1 MHPYKHN
8 LKGEGKLKIPILI
21 CKQYMN
27 YKMVLIG
34 SKETAKDPANKLKQ
48 F

>member
-8 LKGEGKLKIPILI
+8 LKGEGKLKNL
-21 CKQYMN
+21 YSFVSNMN
-27 YKMVLIG
+27 YKMVLTG